1 MMRPG
6 LAGRLSRVLV
16 GWHPRRWRERYGAEM
31 LDVLDQHQARSRT
44 VVNLAASVLSTHVD
58 PAYRTEVLSP
68 SRLRRAA
75 LRSAAVAAPIVLV
88 FGSLFGYAAW
98 QDRWHLSGAGG
109 VSAVAFAP
117 GQRLLVS
124 AVGGVR
130 ADSMETVWDI
140 TDPARPRQLSA
151 FQGGQPTALSP
162 DGRIVATVSYGGQ
175 PVLWNIASPR
185 RPAKI
190 AVVPAS
196 DGNVLCAEA
205 FSPDGQIL
213 ATAYTDRIF
222 LWDVTSAARPRLL
235 RTLAA
240 PVTPVI
246 PPPPPFSP
254 QDITFSPDGRMLASA
269 TGTGQVTVWNV
280 TDPARAARI
289 ATLTGPRDFVQAI
302 TFSPRGNL
310 LAGVTY
316 HGTVLVFSLA
326 GPARPAR
333 TATIS
338 GIMTDA
344 LYPDGQLQHPGA
356 PPCPSCGPAGYAV
369 AFAPDGHTLTVVVAR
384 QEANVTSAYSIAARD
399 TVFTWTVTRSGAL
412 SGLTTATRNGK
423 DSQPTLAPN
432 GRTVADGSPTS
443 NAVYLWTPP

>member
-1 MMRPG
+1 MR
-6 LAGRLSRVLV
+6 AGPADRLSRVLV
-16 GWHPRRWRERYGAEM
+16 GCHPRRWRDRYGEEM
-31 LDVLDQHQARSRT
+31 LSVLDQHQASTRT
-44 VVNLAASVLSTHVD
+44 VVNLTASVLSTHAD
-58 PAYRTEVLSP
+58 PAYRTEGLSP
-68 SRLRRAA
+68 SRLRRAT
-75 LRSAAVAAPIVLV
+75 LISAAVTAPIVLI
-88 FGSLFGYAAW
+88 FGLLFGYATW
-98 QDRWHLSGAGG
+98 HDRWHLSGAGG

-162 DGRIVATVSYGGQ
+162 DSRIVATVSYGGQ
-175 PVLWNIASPR
+175 PVLWNIANPR

-190 AVVPAS
+190 AVLPAS
-196 DGNVLCAEA
+196 DGNVLCGEA

-222 LWDVTSAARPRLL
+222 LWDVASAALPRLL

-246 PPPPPFSP
+246 QPPPPFSP
-254 QDITFSPDGRMLASA
+254 QDLTFSPDGRILASA
-269 TGTGQVTVWNV
+269 TGTDQVTVWNV

-302 TFSPRGNL
+302 TFSPHGNL

-326 GPARPAR
+326 DPARPAR

-344 LYPDGQLQHPGA
+344 LYPDGRLQHPDA
-356 PPCPSCGPAGYAV
+356 PPCPSCGPASYAV
-369 AFAPDGHTLTVVVAR
+369 AFAPDGRTLTAVIAR
-384 QEANVTSAYSIAARD
+384 QEGNVTSAYSDASRD
-399 TVFTWTVTRSGAL
+399 TVFTWNVTSSGAL
-412 SGLTTATRNGK
+412 SGVATAFRDVD
-423 DSQPTLAPN
+423 DSQPALAPN